1 MNNNSGI
8 GWSRRHWL
16 ALAGSGVLGI
26 KLYGAEADFWNQ
38 KDPSEWT
45 SEEIATLLAKS
56 PWAKEATPQSEST
69 AQSVA
74 SGLAR
79 GGRRRTAGSAQSA
92 VKGVVVWESAQ
103 AVLDARKKALPDEFA
118 NHYTLSV
125 SGIALP
131 SESETDLYDQL
142 RQFTS
147 LHPDDQ
153 PPVQPGVVQKI
164 EGSANGV
171 LLGFSKDVLQLSTV
185 DKTIEFST
193 TIGKMAVKA
202 KFETKYMLYK
212 GQLAV

>member
-1 MNNNSGI
+1 MHNNSGI

-26 KLYGAEADFWNQ
+26 RLYGAETDFWNQ

-45 SEEIATLLAKS
+45 SVEIATLLAKS

-79 GGRRRTAGSAQSA
+79 GGRRHSVGSSQPAA
-92 VKGVVVWESAQ
+92 KGVIVWESSQ
-103 AVLDARKKALPDEFA
+103 AVLDARKKALPDQFA

-125 SGIALP
+125 SGIPLP
-131 SESETDLYDQL
+131 DEAETDLYDQL

-153 PPVQPGVVQKI
+153 PPAQPGLIQKI
-164 EGSANGV
+164 EGSANGL

-193 TIGKMAVKA
+193 TVGKMAVSA

>member
-1 MNNNSGI
+1 M
-8 GWSRRHWL
+8 
-16 ALAGSGVLGI
+16 
-26 KLYGAEADFWNQ
+26 
-38 KDPSEWT
+38 
-45 SEEIATLLAKS
+45 
-56 PWAKEATPQSEST
+56 PQSESA

-74 SGLAR
+74 SGSAR
-79 GGRRRTAGSAQSA
+79 GGRRRPVGSPQS
-92 VKGVVVWESAQ
+92 VKGVIVWESAQ
-103 AVLDARKKALPDEFA
+103 AILDGRKKALPDEFA

-125 SGIALP
+125 NGIPLP

-153 PPVQPGVVQKI
+153 PPVQPGVVRKI

-185 DKTIEFST
+185 DKSIEFST
-193 TIGKMAVKA
+193 TVGHAAVKA

>member
-1 MNNNSGI
+1 MHNNSGI

-26 KLYGAEADFWNQ
+26 RLYGAETDFWNQ

-45 SEEIATLLAKS
+45 SGEIVTLLAKS
-56 PWAKEATPQSEST
+56 PWAKDATPQSES
-69 AQSVA
+69 AV
-74 SGLAR
+74 R
-79 GGRRRTAGSAQSA
+79 GGRRRAGGPSQSA
-92 VKGVVVWESAQ
+92 AKGVIVWESAQ
-103 AVLDARKKALPDEFA
+103 AVLDARKRALPDQFT

-125 SGIALP
+125 SGIPLP
-131 SESETDLYDQL
+131 EEPETDLYDQL
-142 RQFTS
+142 REFTS

-153 PPVQPGVVQKI
+153 PPAQPGVIQKI
-164 EGSANGV
+164 EGSASGV

-185 DKTIEFST
+185 DKSIEFST
-193 TIGKMAVKA
+193 TVGKVAVNA